1 MKKTLLLLGLAFIA
15 GTSLSYGQMTSKEI
29 AEMATEQSI
38 EMKGDGW
45 KPKAGSAPLKN
56 QLIKAYTMME
66 EQVNGQNKYI
76 IADGQV
82 KGSTFE
88 TARVHAMEIAK
99 RNMISLIDNMSLTE
113 TEGGS
118 INVEGESVEGENL
131 SDTKYKNT
139 SSLELGNLTTILT
152 CYRQLPDGKV
162 EVLVQLAC
170 TRENAVKAKLK
181 KAKGASK
188 PQGEAPKVTSS
199 HTL

>member
-1 MKKTLLLLGLAFIA
+1 MKKTLLLLGLSFIIC
-15 GTSLSYGQMTSKEI
+15 TSVSYGQMTGKEI
-29 AEMATEQSI
+29 AEMATERSM
-38 EMKGDGW
+38 EMKADGW
-45 KPKAGSAPLKN
+45 KPKAGGAPLKM
-56 QLIKAYTMME
+56 QLIKSYTMME
-66 EQVNGQNKYI
+66 ELHNGQNKYI

-82 KGSTFE
+82 KGATFE
-88 TARVHAMEIAK
+88 TARIHAMEIAK

-113 TEGGS
+113 TEGNT
-118 INVEGESVEGENL
+118 INVEGNDIEGDNL

-152 CYRQLPDGKV
+152 CYRQLPDSKV

-181 KAKGASK
+181 KAKGTAA
-188 PQGEAPKVTSS
+188 PQAGTPEITSS